1 MDSMSLTEYREM
13 LQGGAKVRL
22 TGARKKKRN
31 SPEEDL
37 QRACVEWAELASGRH
52 PLLRRLIHVPNGG
65 KRSKGEAGKMKA
77 MGVKKGVPDLLLPL
91 PSGIYPG
98 LAIEL
103 KAPGGK
109 TTIEQ
114 DEWLAD
120 FSRAGWLTGVCYS
133 LQEFIELAMRFL
145 DQRNL

>member
-1 MDSMSLTEYREM
+1 MESISIADYRGII
-13 LQGGAKVRL
+13 QDGAKVRL
-22 TGARKKKRN
+22 TGIRKKKRN

-37 QRACVEWAELASGRH
+37 HRACMEWAELASGRY

-91 PSGIYPG
+91 PSGIYSG
-98 LAIEL
+98 LAAEL

-109 TTIEQ
+109 TSPEQ
-114 DEWLAD
+114 NEWLAD
-120 FSRAGWLTGVCYS
+120 WLASATACRTS
-133 LQEFIELAMRFL
+133 STW
-145 DQRNL
+145 